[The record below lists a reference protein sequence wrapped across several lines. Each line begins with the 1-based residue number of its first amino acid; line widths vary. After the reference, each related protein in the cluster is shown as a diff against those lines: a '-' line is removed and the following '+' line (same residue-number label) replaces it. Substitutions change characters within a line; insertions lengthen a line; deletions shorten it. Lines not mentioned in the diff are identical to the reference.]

1 MSDIKPVIATTDG
14 SGHSLR
20 AVSHAGRIA
29 GAMGAALKVLRIV
42 EESDLDGASGEAAIA
57 QGKERLEAE
66 LQRELRREGLT
77 GEAVVES
84 PSKGEDVTAAILRN
98 ARDASIL
105 AMNTRGKGV
114 VASLLHGSVALGVLG
129 KTETPVMLTGPE
141 ILGPPAA
148 GDAYRLVATTD
159 CSEDSSNVLRALAPL
174 LEGGKFKVTLFFV
187 HEHAP
192 GGTDNAAEMQAF
204 EATMQRQRA
213 LLPATV
219 DVELATREIPRG
231 GGVDTAIL
239 EKCSD
244 LDADA
249 IAMSTHGQ
257 GARKHAIMGS
267 TATAILG
274 RSPVPV
280 IVARV

>member
-1 MSDIKPVIATTDG
+1 MSDMKPVIATTDG
-14 SGHSLR
+14 SAHSLR

-29 GAMGAALKVLRIV
+29 NAMGASLSVLRIV
-42 EESDLDGASGEAAIA
+42 EPSEFDGGSGDAVAH
-57 QGKERLEAE
+57 GRERLEAE
-66 LQRELRREGLT
+66 LQHELRREGLT
-77 GEAVVES
+77 GDAVIDS
-84 PSKGEDVTAAILRN
+84 PGKGEDVAAAILRT
-98 ARDASIL
+98 ARNASIL

-114 VASLLHGSVALGVLG
+114 IASLLHGSVALGVLA
-129 KTETPVMLTGPE
+129 KAETPVMLTGPE
-141 ILGPPAA
+141 ILGPPVA
-148 GDAYRLVATTD
+148 GDAYRLLATTD

-187 HEHAP
+187 HERAP
-192 GGTDNAAEMQAF
+192 AGRDNRAEMQAF

-219 DVELATREIPRG
+219 DVHLATRDIPRG

-239 EKCSD
+239 EKARD

-267 TATAILG
+267 TAMATLG

-280 IVARV
+280 VVARV

>member
-1 MSDIKPVIATTDG
+1 MSDVKPVIVTTDG
-14 SGHSLR
+14 SAHSLR
-20 AVSHAGRIA
+20 AVAHAGRIA
-29 GAMGAALKVLRIV
+29 GAIGAGLEVMRIV
-42 EESDLDGASGEAAIA
+42 EDSDLDGGSEAAVA
-57 QGKERLEAE
+57 QGRERLKAELERE
-66 LQRELRREGLT
+66 LQREGLA
-77 GEAVVES
+77 GNAVIES
-84 PSKGEDVTAAILRN
+84 PGKDEDVTAAILRKARN
-98 ARDASIL
+98 ASLL

-114 VASLLHGSVALGVLG
+114 IASLLHGSVALGVLG
-129 KTETPVMLTGPE
+129 KAETPVMLTGPE
-141 ILGPPAA
+141 ILGPQTA
-148 GDAYRLVATTD
+148 GDAYRLLATTD

-174 LEGGKFKVTLFFV
+174 LEGGKFKLTLFFV

-213 LLPATV
+213 LLPASL

-239 EKCSD
+239 EKARD

-267 TATAILG
+267 TAMATLG

>member
-1 MSDIKPVIATTDG
+1 MSEMKPVVATTDG
-14 SGHSLR
+14 SAHSLR

-29 GAMGAALKVLRIV
+29 SAMGAGLKVLRIV
-42 EESDLDGASGEAAIA
+42 EASDLDGGSGDAAA
-57 QGKERLEAE
+57 ARERLEAE
-66 LQRELRREGLT
+66 LQHELRREGLT
-77 GEAVVES
+77 GDAVIES
-84 PSKGEDVTAAILRN
+84 PGKGEDVTATILRN
-98 ARDASIL
+98 ARDASVL

-129 KTETPVMLTGPE
+129 KAETPVMLTGPE
-141 ILGPPAA
+141 ILGPPVAA
-148 GDAYRLVATTD
+148 DAYRLLATTD

-174 LEGGKFKVTLFFV
+174 LQPGRFKVTLFFV

-192 GGTDNAAEMQAF
+192 AGTDNAAEMQAF

-213 LLPATV
+213 LLPASV
-219 DVELATREIPRG
+219 DVVLATRDIPRG

-239 EKCSD
+239 EKARD